1 MGRRK
6 ERGSAIGLDRGR
18 AGAASRG
25 APGRTPGLLA
35 ATLSAI
41 TASRGQREKESSL
54 RRMSRDG
61 EGLRPGPGRR
71 IGTVRGWPPRWL
83 AVGPPH
89 A

>member
-6 ERGSAIGLDRGR
+6 ERGSAIGLDRQR

-25 APGRTPGLLA
+25 AIGHSLGLLA
-35 ATLSAI
+35 TAPSAI
-41 TASRGQREKESSL
+41 AARGGQREKESSL

-71 IGTVRGWPPRWL
+71 TV
-83 AVGPPH
+83 AV
-89 A
+89 